1 MTIGEL
7 KLINLFV
14 AEYCRMNCETFANKI
29 FFDVNYAVMGNPIKC
44 IKCKLFSQFISLI
57 NFLGFF
63 GCLNVIRCCCAE
75 NQTLIEQ
82 LDERLKVKED

>member
-7 KLINLFV
+7 KIINLSV

-44 IKCKLFSQFISLI
+44 IK
-57 NFLGFF
+57 
-63 GCLNVIRCCCAE
+63 
-75 NQTLIEQ
+75 
-82 LDERLKVKED
+82 